1 MSLDE
6 LYVASVARVVKPNAR
21 YEPLTF
27 QLVAERR
34 TFKAHL
40 QDLVTYRTSHWP
52 RKKMWLLLSK
62 LKPPPDFLFIR
73 FLLQDYCLKK
83 SLKLAIL

>member
-1 MSLDE
+1 MTLDE
-6 LYVASVARVVKPNAR
+6 LYMASVARAVKPNAG

-34 TFKAHL
+34 TFEAHL

-52 RKKMWLLLSK
+52 RKKNVATFKQTLA
-62 LKPPPDFLFIR
+62 PAR
-73 FLLQDYCLKK
+73 F
-83 SLKLAIL
+83 SLH

>member
-1 MSLDE
+1 MTLDE
-6 LYVASVARVVKPNAR
+6 LYMASVARAVKPNAG

-34 TFKAHL
+34 TFEAHL
-40 QDLVTYRTSHWP
+40 QDLVTNRASHWP

-62 LKPPPDFLFIR
+62 LKPQPHFLFIR